1 MPQQRKTTVDALRRV
16 LVGLLSPANE
26 ALVVLDELVDEMEDS
41 KGYKLQRP
49 IEERLRKAIKR
60 AERLLS
66 PQTRPKRKRR
76 RN

>member
-1 MPQQRKTTVDALRRV
+1 MTQQSKGTLGALKAALR
-16 LVGLLSPANE
+16 GLLVPAKE

-60 AERLLS
+60 ADRLLS
-66 PQTRPKRKRR
+66 AQPRPKRKR
-76 RN
+76 